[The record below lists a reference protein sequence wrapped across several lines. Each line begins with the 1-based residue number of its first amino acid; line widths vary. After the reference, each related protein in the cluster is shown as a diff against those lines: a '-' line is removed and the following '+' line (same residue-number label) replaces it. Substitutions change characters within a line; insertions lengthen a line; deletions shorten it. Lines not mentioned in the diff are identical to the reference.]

1 MLLPKL
7 RRVLKERGLSPEKL
21 AKNKLF
27 SNMTVRRACE
37 GKSISKIIA
46 ASIAKELKI
55 KLSELE

>member
-7 RRVLKERGLSPEKL
+7 NEILSDRKISPEKL
-21 AKNKLF
+21 AKNTLF

-46 ASIAKELKI
+46 AAIAKTLKV
-55 KLSELE
+55 KLSDLE